1 MSLFYSDET
10 LNIDEAA
17 LGMVG
22 GNNDGVIT
30 HDIKKLANGQTEIK
44 VIYYSGLLGIAPT
57 RNCTNLFEI
66 GFMAA
71 GGGFYSYY
79 IHQGN
84 KSDKERKI
92 VRKKLR
98 FMNTKGFFSFFKRW
112 MQFRVGAIL
121 RLPAILYLSLIVMLS
136 IHLSV

>member
-30 HDIKKLANGQTEIK
+30 HDIKKLGNGQTEIK

-57 RNCTNLFEI
+57 RNCTNFLKIVFAVA
-66 GFMAA
+66 M
-71 GGGFYSYY
+71 GGFYS
-79 IHQGN
+79 II
-84 KSDKERKI
+84 S
-92 VRKKLR
+92 
-98 FMNTKGFFSFFKRW
+98 TKGINQIKKEK
-112 MQFRVGAIL
+112 L
-121 RLPAILYLSLIVMLS
+121 
-136 IHLSV
+136 